1 MLLAFTSEVKPD
13 LRTCS
18 VLVSQRNDKKA
29 RNLSLCV
36 NCSQDFGTRLQAR
49 ESLYYNVKSE
59 RDFSIQKHS
68 RPFQNALIG
77 LAHNGAATATLP
89 AAGPAF
95 VVPQNHSS
103 WCSNVKCKYFQTR

>member
-49 ESLYYNVKSE
+49 LSKPLRKRESLYYNVKSE
-59 RDFSIQKHS
+59 RDFSI
-68 RPFQNALIG
+68 
-77 LAHNGAATATLP
+77 
-89 AAGPAF
+89 
-95 VVPQNHSS
+95 
-103 WCSNVKCKYFQTR
+103 